1 MKKWREIRREVGL
14 EGLGK
19 GLRTASTA
27 SMWLAELRSR
37 AGVTQVDLAARL
49 GVSQSRISQIE
60 DEPDV
65 RISTIASYV
74 AALGAPCASLPPCR
88 AARSYAW
95 MRYRQT
101 RKTRR
106 RRPWPRSAA
115 GSGVTGAAL
124 VDLLSPGAGSATT
137 SRVPMRAPLHHF
149 EK

>member
-1 MKKWREIRREVGL
+1 MKMWREIRREVGL

-65 RISTIASYV
+65 RVSTIASYV
-74 AALGAPCASLPPCR
+74 AALGGTLCFTATLPGGQELRLDEVP
-88 AARSYAW
+88 
-95 MRYRQT
+95 
-101 RKTRR
+101 
-106 RRPWPRSAA
+106 PDEEDSAA
-115 GSGVTGAAL
+115 EALAEVSGW
-124 VDLLSPGAGSATT
+124 
-137 SRVPMRAPLHHF
+137 
-149 EK
+149 